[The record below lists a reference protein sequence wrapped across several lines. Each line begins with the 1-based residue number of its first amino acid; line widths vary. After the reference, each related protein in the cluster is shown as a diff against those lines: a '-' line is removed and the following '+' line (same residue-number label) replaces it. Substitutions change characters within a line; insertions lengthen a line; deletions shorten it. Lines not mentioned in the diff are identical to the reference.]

1 MLTGSVSLNVWLF
14 LCFQGRFFFFHFIK
28 ISEVLK
34 DVDAAVGHI
43 QFIFLRQRALK

>member
-1 MLTGSVSLNVWLF
+1 MFGYFYVF
-14 LCFQGRFFFFHFIK
+14 KEDFFFHFIK

>member
-1 MLTGSVSLNVWLF
+1 MFGYFCVF
-14 LCFQGRFFFFHFIK
+14 KEDFFFFHFIK